1 MTKKAKKTKK
11 KKSNIAPLRETLLV
25 LLRMTPHSGTDE
37 GFIRQW
43 NTVSDSDFDLLEN
56 GHLPDAPPDVE
67 VSIMTLLTEAKAAGL
82 PCVKNLVY

>member
-1 MTKKAKKTKK
+1 MAKKAKKTKKK

-25 LLRMTPHSGTDE
+25 LEDDAAFSGTE

>member
-1 MTKKAKKTKK
+1 MAKKAKKTKK

-25 LLRMTPHSGTDE
+25 LEDDAAFSGTE
-37 GFIRQW
+37 GVIRQW
-43 NTVSDSDFDLLEN
+43 KDVSDSDFDLLEN
-56 GHLPDAPPDVE
+56 GVLPDASPDVE

>member
-1 MTKKAKKTKK
+1 MAKKAKKTKK
-11 KKSNIAPLRETLLV
+11 KKSNIVTLRETLLV
-25 LLRMTPHSGTDE
+25 LEDDAAFSGTE

-43 NTVSDSDFDLLEN
+43 KDVSDSDFDLLEN
-56 GHLPDAPPDVE
+56 GHLPDASPDVE